1 MKKIQVMIFASV
13 CMLIMATSCSVGSD
27 SNSNPEQGLFL
38 LANISPDAPP
48 LSVNIN
54 GSSFGAG
61 LSYGLYT
68 QYYAATAGSYQF
80 AFYGTGSA
88 PVLTNTVNIETSKR
102 YSYFVIDSFSKLK
115 SSFVEDKL
123 VQPGADSVY
132 VRFFNFSP
140 NAGPVNLYDS
150 ASNANWYS
158 TRYFN
163 DEAGIPTY
171 KDFARYKAGI
181 YTFKLTTPS
190 DSVLTTRK
198 DTLVGGHIYSLYAKG
213 FLGGTAGKEINLGQV
228 VHY

>member
-13 CMLIMATSCSVGSD
+13 CMLTMFTSCSVGD
-27 SNSNPEQGLFL
+27 SNSNPNQGLFL
-38 LANISPDAPP
+38 LANVSPDAPP

-68 QYYAATAGSYQF
+68 QYYTANAGSYQF
-80 AFYGTGSA
+80 SFYGTGTA
-88 PVLTNTVNIETSKR
+88 PVLTNTVSIETNKR
-102 YSYFVIDSFSKLK
+102 YSYFVIDSFSKIK

-123 VQPGADSVY
+123 FQPSADSVY

-140 NAGPVNLYDS
+140 NAGPVNLLDS
-150 ASNANWYS
+150 ASNVILYS

-163 DEAGIPTY
+163 DEAGNPTY
-171 KDFARYKAGI
+171 TDFTRQKAGI
-181 YTFKLTTPS
+181 YTLRITTPN
-190 DSVLTTRK
+190 DSVLATRI

-213 FLGGTAGKEINLGQV
+213 FKGGTAGKEINLGQV